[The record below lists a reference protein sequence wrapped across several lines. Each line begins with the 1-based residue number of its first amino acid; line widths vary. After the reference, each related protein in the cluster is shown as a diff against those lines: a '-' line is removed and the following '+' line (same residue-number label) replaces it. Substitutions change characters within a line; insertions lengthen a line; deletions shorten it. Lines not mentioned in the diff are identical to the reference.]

1 MHIIRFTQFF
11 QLTNPKTLPFLF
23 LPDANLNPDF
33 QKPMA
38 IAELPKQRRRFM
50 EWLGTH
56 GTTWKWSAMMSQS
69 AAQIT

>member
-33 QKPMA
+33 QKRIA
-38 IAELPKQRRRFM
+38 IIELSKQQPRA
-50 EWLGTH
+50 T
-56 GTTWKWSAMMSQS
+56 
-69 AAQIT
+69 